1 MYYYVKKGIIQS
13 GYTGFFKSTTTGAK
27 CYIYKGVFQS
37 GKTGI
42 VKSPKNHKNYY
53 VKKGKIAT
61 EVTGIVKISG
71 SRYKV
76 VRGLV
81 VKKVK

>member
-1 MYYYVKKGIIQS
+1 MQR
-13 GYTGFFKSTTTGAK
+13 AK